1 MSQTETCPYATHLDI
16 RYPPLEV
23 VDLPELDA

>member
-1 MSQTETCPYATHLDI
+1 MSQTETYPLATQLDI

-23 VDLPELDA
+23 MDLPELVA